1 MAEPMTEEELQDL
14 RARVERVPL
23 CYQREAD
30 KTIARLLATV
40 NELTVENSELY
51 ASLDATM
58 NEDDRLKKELKLVTG
73 LLRDLNPRSRFA
85 MNPTY
90 SAIDAAAQYL
100 NDVERR
106 AQTAPPLR
114 PLADETPERK

>member
-30 KTIARLLATV
+30 TTIARLLATV

-58 NEDDRLKKELKLVTG
+58 NEADHKLSELASAAGVAWEGRSHEEVVELVK
-73 LLRDLNPRSRFA
+73 A
-85 MNPTY
+85 
-90 SAIDAAAQYL
+90 
-100 NDVERR
+100 
-106 AQTAPPLR
+106 LR
-114 PLADETPERK
+114 PLAEDTNERNRR